1 MTRNS
6 KIRANYQTVMLYLI
20 VKDAAKFIAFTEK
33 VFDARLAS
41 SVMRKK
47 TIMHVEIMIGECTIM
62 LTDATDKYSER
73 PAGIF
78 VYVDLADDTYKKA
91 VASGATTVTEVS
103 DQPYGRSGDVL
114 DLFGITSWIT
124 SVK

>member
-1 MTRNS
+1 
-6 KIRANYQTVMLYLI
+6 MLYLI

-47 TIMHVEIMIGECTIM
+47 TIMHAEIMIGECTIM